1 MRAEE
6 IQTHIRRE
14 SFQPFR
20 VFLSGGSYYDVPHP
34 EAILVT
40 RREVVIAQLPEE
52 GEIPERSVN
61 LDPVHI
67 TRIEPLGG
75 RRRRRR
81 KTAR

>member
-1 MRAEE
+1 FSR
-6 IQTHIRRE
+6 
-14 SFQPFR
+14 FPFGR
-20 VFLSGGSYYDVPHP
+20 PHYDVPHP
-34 EAILVT
+34 EVILVT

-52 GEIPERSVN
+52 GEIPERSVY

-67 TRIEPLGG
+67 TRIEPLDG